1 MYESHISM
9 IKFFTMDDFF
19 HYIYLFHMCFR
30 CTPFVFRQYKTMEN
44 GIQKI
49 IIAKSWPIKF
59 VMTFPICCPNF
70 HYHLLLEFMS
80 QEKKTPQ
87 ASNPK

>member
-1 MYESHISM
+1 
-9 IKFFTMDDFF
+9 
-19 HYIYLFHMCFR
+19 
-30 CTPFVFRQYKTMEN
+30 MEN

-49 IIAKSWPIKF
+49 IIAKSWPIQF